1 MNNETPFPNFAAWSH
16 DNLTKFAKDSYTQ
29 MYQQTQTID
38 SLREDLREAME
49 QCRVLLRKQDA
60 RT

>member
-1 MNNETPFPNFAAWSH
+1 MNNEKPFPNFAAWSH
-16 DNLTKFAKDSYTQ
+16 ENLTAFAKESYSRIFEQ
-29 MYQQTQTID
+29 DKTID